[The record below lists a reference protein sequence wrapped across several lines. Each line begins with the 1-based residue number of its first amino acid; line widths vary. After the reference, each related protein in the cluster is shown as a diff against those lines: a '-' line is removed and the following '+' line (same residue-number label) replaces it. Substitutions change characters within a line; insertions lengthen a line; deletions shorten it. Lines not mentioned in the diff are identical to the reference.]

1 MIGWD
6 LLFWLGTVAFAMSGA
21 IAAMEEDYDLL
32 GIWIVG
38 LVTAF
43 GGGMIRNVFVLDI
56 PVALWDNHQFLL
68 LATGAALLAYVLPQ
82 LWSRHLRMWIFLDA
96 VGLAAFSIQGALI
109 AESMDAPFA
118 AVVAAA
124 LLSGCGGGVMRDVL
138 SKRKPLLFREEV
150 YAVWSIV
157 GGLVV
162 GLGFAHE
169 SWQLLILFM
178 LLLGLR
184 LLSVRYRWQLPK
196 RKV

>member
-1 MIGWD
+1 MIGWEF
-6 LLFWLGTVAFAMSGA
+6 LFWLGIVAFAMSGA
-21 IAAMEEDYDLL
+21 IAAMEESYDIL
-32 GIWIVG
+32 GVWIVG

-43 GGGMIRNVFVLDI
+43 GGGIIRNVIVLDT
-56 PVALWDNHQFLL
+56 PVVLWENEQYIL
-68 LATGAALLAYVLPQ
+68 LATGATILAYVLPQ
-82 LWSRHLRMWIFLDA
+82 LWSRHLRMWILLDA

-109 AESMDAPFA
+109 AKAMDAPFA

-124 LLSGCGGGVMRDVL
+124 LLSGCGGGVIRDL
-138 SKRKPLLFREEV
+138 LAKRKPLLFREEV